1 MLCCAK
7 INLYLKI
14 IGKRADGYH
23 DIQTMFL
30 PLPDL
35 ADELS
40 IVPAATPGLTMR
52 CSEPSLPT
60 NQANLC
66 VKAAELFC
74 KQLGIEP
81 SLSISLE
88 KRIPIAAGLGGGSS
102 NAAAVLLE
110 LRRQLAP
117 STPDAVLQKLACRLG
132 ADVPFFLNPQPAVA
146 EGIGER
152 LRGISVHTPLGIV
165 LANPGFPVPASWTYG
180 HWRQVAAPP
189 VPPLDELIAAL
200 QGDDWRAVAALCGN
214 DLEHA
219 VLDKFP
225 VLTIIAATMA
235 KLGCAG
241 IHVSGSG
248 PTLYGL
254 CEPAAAPTIRD
265 ALQATFPGF
274 LSAYACRYR
283 PSSN

>member
-14 IGKRADGYH
+14 VGKRADGYH
-23 DIQTMFL
+23 DIQTLFL
-30 PLPDL
+30 PLHDL
-35 ADELS
+35 SDEVCVAPS
-40 IVPAATPGLTMR
+40 DTPGLAMR
-52 CSEPSLPT
+52 CSQPSLPT

-74 KQLGIEP
+74 KQAGIEP
-81 SLSISLE
+81 SLAISLE
-88 KRIPIAAGLGGGSS
+88 KRIPISAGLGGGSS
-102 NAAAVLLE
+102 DAAAVLLE

-117 STPDAVLQKLACRLG
+117 ATPDTVLQKLACRLG
-132 ADVPFFLNPQPAVA
+132 ADVPFFLDPQPAVA

-152 LRGISVHTPLGIV
+152 LRGISVRTQLGII
-165 LANPGFPVPASWTYG
+165 LANPGFPVPASWAYG

-189 VPPLDELIAAL
+189 APRLDELIAAL
-200 QGDDWRAVAALCGN
+200 QGDDWHAVAALCGN

-225 VLTIIAATMA
+225 VLGIIAAKMA
-235 KLGCAG
+235 GLGCAG
-241 IHVSGSG
+241 VHVSGSG

-254 CEPAAAPTIRD
+254 CEPTAAPAIRD
-265 ALQATFPGF
+265 ALQEAFPGF
-274 LSAYACRYR
+274 LSAYACHYQ
-283 PSSN
+283 PAG